1 MEKIIKKYLTRFIFH
16 IKYRCAATSQVVTA
30 LLRFA
35 QKRDR
40 SIMAGCTPA
49 SGRRR
54 IILRPVG
61 AARFE
66 GEFDSELSTEDPPG
80 YRSTQRGYPH
90 FKEDSKRIP
99 RFKEDTRGHSK
110 RISQFST
117 RIYPDTQQGYPRT
130 QHSSYI

>member
-1 MEKIIKKYLTRFIFH
+1 
-16 IKYRCAATSQVVTA
+16 
-30 LLRFA
+30 
-35 QKRDR
+35 
-40 SIMAGCTPA
+40 MAGCTPA

-90 FKEDSKRIP
+90 FKED
-99 RFKEDTRGHSK
+99 TRGHSK
-110 RISQFST
+110 RIPTFQSGHT
-117 RIYPDTQQGYPRT
+117 RTLKEDTAVFDKDLSWYSRRIPENAPLNDDAGVLHTQNEKTEVQGY
-130 QHSSYI
+130 SST